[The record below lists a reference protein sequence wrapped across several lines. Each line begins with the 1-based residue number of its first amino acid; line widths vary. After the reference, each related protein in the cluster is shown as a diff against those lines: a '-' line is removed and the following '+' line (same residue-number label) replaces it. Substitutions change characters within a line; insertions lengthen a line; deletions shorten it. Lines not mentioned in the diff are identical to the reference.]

1 MILDKLLEKKDVL
14 AYINFRK
21 KQLKQNIDS
30 MCKTVK
36 LEYRKDAI
44 QRLDS
49 RVGELNILADLVHS
63 GKIKKRSVE
72 ISESLNDYGRD
83 KDEFEYDIGNMNTTI
98 TYGCN
103 LEKDKKEKH
112 TDAHK
117 VAISDLCVTLG
128 IPFSELD
135 FE

>member
-49 RVGELNILADLVHS
+49 RVGELNILADLLHMAV
-63 GKIKKRSVE
+63 I
-72 ISESLNDYGRD
+72 
-83 KDEFEYDIGNMNTTI
+83 
-98 TYGCN
+98 
-103 LEKDKKEKH
+103 
-112 TDAHK
+112 
-117 VAISDLCVTLG
+117 
-128 IPFSELD
+128 
-135 FE
+135 